1 MASVRQV
8 SDMVR
13 DYPKEVI
20 LKDGTGV
27 TLRPIQA
34 EDVTLLAGMFDRFSE
49 DDRWFLN
56 HDVTDID
63 LLERWVEQN
72 DPKRALSIV
81 AALEG
86 RIIASAVL
94 KRDEFGSKNHI
105 GKVRISVDP
114 DFRKKRLGTWMLL
127 DLINLGIGLGLEKLL
142 MELVKYRDSNVI
154 RGIRN
159 LDFYE
164 EAVLHNHIKDRG
176 GNLQDLIIMVKQ
188 LHRGWED
195 F

>member
-1 MASVRQV
+1 MASVRQTSELV
-8 SDMVR
+8 K
-13 DYPKEVI
+13 DYPKEII

-34 EDVTLLAGMFDRFSE
+34 EDEALLARMFDRFSE

-56 HDVTDID
+56 HDVTDSG
-63 LLERWVEQN
+63 LLEGWVKQN
-72 DPKRALSIV
+72 NPHRIISIV
-81 AALEG
+81 AILEG
-86 RIIASAVL
+86 RIIANALL
-94 KRDEFGSKNHI
+94 KRHDYGSKNHI